1 MKYFL
6 RYEYLKIIELQL
18 KDSFKHTYYMIRYF
32 FCTLLITFSFN
43 GFRKRKDQKC

>member
-18 KDSFKHTYYMIRYF
+18 KDSFKHTYYENKILFLY
-32 FCTLLITFSFN
+32 ITNHISFN
-43 GFRKRKDQKC
+43 GFRKKKS